1 MLFFVLETAL
11 TVGGMILGGQA
22 IKLGL
27 KWIKYGAKKLSPP
40 DEKGAKDVT
49 KKE

>member
-1 MLFFVLETAL
+1 MLLFVLETAL

-27 KWIKYGAKKLSPP
+27 KWVKYGAKRLSPP
-40 DEKGAKDVT
+40 DDK
-49 KKE
+49 KKEEPNK